1 MADLRERLSAHITST
16 AYIKGWE
23 VDKRKCVGAKR
34 ASLRR
39 AARQAKTFS
48 TGSWNTQRQRAVEKL
63 MTELAAAGEAD
74 FDGMLS
80 EALEML
86 SSLADREPDGAGGG
100 GLTAAV
106 SSLFAAVAPPPP
118 QMPSDGLAASV
129 TSLFAAAAAAPPPV
143 KMEKHLAREKH
154 LTRVKK
160 QGKRDYGKAE
170 ELAAQTR
177 AAASEYAA
185 ALEQARKAQAAYS
198 ARVEALR
205 QELEIIGEDDFDGLL
220 RQAMTTLKGS
230 AIVASDRTSKG
241 SADLTEVPETPST
254 PSLAADS
261 RTGDGHPASAAKG
274 GVTPPATPPPTRSL
288 MPDAIAMTPSPT
300 PPPQLEV
307 AEVDAG
313 CVRLGT
319 LPARLQEALLR
330 EAFPKG
336 AVGVCGGLIEGQRV
350 RGAHGGYFEPAGVAT
365 VGWSDLGLH
374 GNHLVSLET
383 TRGAAAE
390 AVLDAIR
397 AAAPQLPAETRSRLE
412 AFEMTSVRLSFER
425 MGGRTI
431 RGKSGSLC
439 GWSSDKLRAGGSDG
453 GLKVIILLGSAEVCE
468 SFKYSKKDKEA
479 LDVPLKPGEIL
490 LLHDDGRAWLSAVTS
505 ISACDAEQRDA
516 GPGQGRS
523 PFDFAHLSLLDLR
536 EYRRAKPLD
545 LVKLLV
551 PERPEPRDGSYK
563 WMQCTYSVLK
573 AADMGEDSPV
583 VELRGSCAMSEI

>member
-185 ALEQARKAQAAYS
+185 ALEQAR
-198 ARVEALR
+198 
-205 QELEIIGEDDFDGLL
+205 
-220 RQAMTTLKGS
+220 
-230 AIVASDRTSKG
+230 
-241 SADLTEVPETPST
+241 
-254 PSLAADS
+254 
-261 RTGDGHPASAAKG
+261 
-274 GVTPPATPPPTRSL
+274 
-288 MPDAIAMTPSPT
+288 
-300 PPPQLEV
+300 
-307 AEVDAG
+307 
-313 CVRLGT
+313 
-319 LPARLQEALLR
+319 
-330 EAFPKG
+330 
-336 AVGVCGGLIEGQRV
+336 
-350 RGAHGGYFEPAGVAT
+350 
-365 VGWSDLGLH
+365 
-374 GNHLVSLET
+374 
-383 TRGAAAE
+383 
-390 AVLDAIR
+390 
-397 AAAPQLPAETRSRLE
+397 
-412 AFEMTSVRLSFER
+412 
-425 MGGRTI
+425 
-431 RGKSGSLC
+431 
-439 GWSSDKLRAGGSDG
+439 
-453 GLKVIILLGSAEVCE
+453 
-468 SFKYSKKDKEA
+468 
-479 LDVPLKPGEIL
+479 
-490 LLHDDGRAWLSAVTS
+490 
-505 ISACDAEQRDA
+505 
-516 GPGQGRS
+516 
-523 PFDFAHLSLLDLR
+523 
-536 EYRRAKPLD
+536 
-545 LVKLLV
+545 
-551 PERPEPRDGSYK
+551 
-563 WMQCTYSVLK
+563 
-573 AADMGEDSPV
+573 
-583 VELRGSCAMSEI
+583 